1 MMKKLTAVL
10 LIALTMTL
18 LSAEKYAVLITGD
31 YAAKGVPESA
41 LWQTGSTER
50 APMAEFWHDTYL
62 MWEMLYKNGFKDE
75 NIHVLFADGEDF
87 YLTEAG
93 DWVADRYR
101 PQWADMPTG
110 FTITDGA
117 ATKNNIRNAASEL
130 KSKMTE
136 DDFLFVRTMS
146 HSSSASIYLLKDD
159 LSGNRAVSF
168 ETFANCDVLNNC
180 DCSAFFQEA
189 LAISQHFSLTIL
201 TLEIPSAIGLCDAIH
216 FISTGFPAAFY
227 PDHKR

>member
-87 YLTEAG
+87 YLTDAG

-117 ATKNNIRNAASEL
+117 ATKNNIRNAASDL
-130 KSKMTE
+130 KSKMSG
-136 DDFLFVRTMS
+136 DDFLFVWTMS
-146 HSSSASIYLLKDD
+146 HSSGSSIYLLKDD

-168 ETFANCDVLNNC
+168 ETFANYFKPLNALNKVYWL
-180 DCSAFFQEA
+180 SMNNAEILSENLAQENVR
-189 LAISQHFSLTIL
+189 
-201 TLEIPSAIGLCDAIH
+201 
-216 FISTGFPAAFY
+216 FINSYEYFGIKSKN
-227 PDHKR
+227 D